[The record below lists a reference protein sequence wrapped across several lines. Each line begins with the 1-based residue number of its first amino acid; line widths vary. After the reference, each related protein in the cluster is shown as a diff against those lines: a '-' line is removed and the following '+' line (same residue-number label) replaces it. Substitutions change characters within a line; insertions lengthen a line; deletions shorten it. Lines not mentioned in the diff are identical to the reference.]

1 MKIKNKKKIF
11 ITGSNGFIGT
21 HLSKK
26 LSKKFKVYKPTRKS
40 LNLLDEKK
48 IQENLN
54 KTKPDI
60 LIHLAS
66 STKFYFNKNLE
77 KKNQFFNTYK
87 TTINIAK
94 NINKECKLIIFF
106 GSIEEYGKSKKPF
119 SEGSICKPISYYG
132 KYKLKSFFEIQKIMK
147 EKKSSYIWLRP
158 SLTYGKGDNKE
169 RFLGGLITSIKEK
182 RTFKMDSSKKIR
194 DFLYIDD
201 LCKIVL
207 LILNNEKKKYPKIL
221 NLSSKNYIQLLDIPN
236 IVGKI
241 KKEKIKVKYIK
252 KNNINID
259 LINSN
264 KNLLKIFP
272 KIKFTSFKNGIKK
285 LI

>member
-1 MKIKNKKKIF
+1 M
-11 ITGSNGFIGT
+11 
-21 HLSKK
+21 
-26 LSKKFKVYKPTRKS
+26 
-40 LNLLDEKK
+40 NLLDEKK

-147 EKKSSYIWLRP
+147 R
-158 SLTYGKGDNKE
+158 N
-169 RFLGGLITSIKEK
+169 RV
-182 RTFKMDSSKKIR
+182 TF
-194 DFLYIDD
+194 
-201 LCKIVL
+201 
-207 LILNNEKKKYPKIL
+207 
-221 NLSSKNYIQLLDIPN
+221 
-236 IVGKI
+236 G
-241 KKEKIKVKYIK
+241 
-252 KNNINID
+252 
-259 LINSN
+259 
-264 KNLLKIFP
+264 
-272 KIKFTSFKNGIKK
+272 
-285 LI
+285 